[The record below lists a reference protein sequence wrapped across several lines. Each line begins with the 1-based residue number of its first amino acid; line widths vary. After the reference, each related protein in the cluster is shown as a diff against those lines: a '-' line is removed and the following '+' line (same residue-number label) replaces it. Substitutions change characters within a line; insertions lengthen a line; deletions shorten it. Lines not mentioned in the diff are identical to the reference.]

1 MTPAPQKN
9 DILVRQAI
17 CNVMHARSDIE
28 LVILFGSLALGSETP
43 ESDIDLAFD
52 AGHRLTADEKTD
64 LIRAIAESTGRAVD
78 LIDLRSVGEPLLGQI
93 LKHGSRIL
101 GSDEH
106 YARLLYRH
114 LVEQADFLPYRDRIL
129 EQRRREWIGK

>member
-1 MTPAPQKN
+1 MTPDPQKD
-9 DILVRQAI
+9 DIRLRQAV
-17 CNVMHARSDIE
+17 CNAMHARPGIE
-28 LVILFGSLALGSETP
+28 LVILFGSLASGSETP
-43 ESDIDLAFD
+43 ESDIDLAID

-64 LIRAIAESTGRAVD
+64 LIRAIAEATGRAVD
-78 LIDLRSVGEPLLGQI
+78 LIDLRSAGEPLLGQI

-106 YARLLYRH
+106 YARLLYKH

-129 EQRRREWIGK
+129 EERRREWIGK